1 MKVSIM
7 HRIKKPSL
15 AVVGIF
21 ALVAMLATNSTV
33 NVLSVYAQTTTQN
46 NEFQKLKG
54 NLEKEAKRRDVA
66 MTDAKETV
74 NNTTT
79 LTPQAKT
86 DVLKGLNE
94 AQKANST
101 TLTQVQNTKDV
112 AGMKDLAKGFE
123 GQYDK
128 YATTQAQGQL
138 LGDADQQQQTQQQ
151 LLQTANDLKSKLAS
165 GTDSSGSSGSSGG
178 SGSQEIELE
187 NIIAMIT
194 AVAAIAASVVALVV
208 AIAAGDYEQA
218 AVLFLA
224 IVGQLAQNLATML
237 NIESSL
243 EVMISG
249 TAG

>member
-1 MKVSIM
+1 M
-7 HRIKKPSL
+7 
-15 AVVGIF
+15 AVVSLF
-21 ALVAMLATNSTV
+21 AVAAMLATNSTV

-46 NEFQKLKG
+46 NELQKLKT

-74 NNTTT
+74 NGTTT

-86 DVLKGLNE
+86 DVLKGLDE

-101 TLTQVQNTKDV
+101 TLTQAQGTKDV
-112 AGMKDLAKGFE
+112 AGMKELAKGFE

-165 GTDSSGSSGSSGG
+165 GTDSSGSGGGSS
-178 SGSQEIELE
+178 SQEIELE

-208 AIAAGDYEQA
+208 AIAAGDYAQA
-218 AVLFLA
+218 AVLFMA

-243 EVMISG
+243 KVMISG
-249 TAG
+249 VS